1 MGATHV
7 IEHFVELLGVHDK
20 VGVAYHVVDCICL
33 DRRDTE
39 DTECPA
45 GLAGLRLWAKRKW
58 PFPHPRG
65 FCLSS
70 WKDPSLA

>member
-20 VGVAYHVVDCICL
+20 VGVAYHVVDRVGL
-33 DRRDTE
+33 DGRDME

-45 GLAGLRLWAKRKW
+45 GLGALRFWAKRKGAG
-58 PFPHPRG
+58 PSPQG
-65 FCLSS
+65 FLIAF